1 VKGTRIAVVVAFA
14 VAAIAVAGCGGDE
27 EAAPPETTGTETTV
41 TETTD
46 TTTSGATTVLRGTVG
61 PGFTISLTTEDGQPV
76 ETLPAGGYTLFT
88 DDKSDIHNF
97 HLTGEGVDVTTDV
110 SGSGTDSFDLD
121 LTSGTYTFV
130 CDPHA
135 GSMNGSFEVSG

>member
-1 VKGTRIAVVVAFA
+1 VKGTRSGVVVAL
-14 VAAIAVAGCGGDE
+14 VVSAIAVAGCGGDE
-27 EAAPPETTGTETTV
+27 EAAPPEPTV
-41 TETTD
+41 TLPTVTDTTD

-61 PGFTISLTTEDGQPV
+61 PGFTITLTTEDGQPV

-97 HLTGEGVDVTTDV
+97 HLTGEGVAVTTDV
-110 SGSGTDSFDLD
+110 SGSGTDSFDLE
-121 LTSGTYTFV
+121 LTSGSYSFV